1 MGSTAGPV
9 LLSSTFYF
17 CLFFRAQC
25 LGRGLSQVLVNGG
38 VILDGEVWKGGLW
51 GWKRPAE
58 ACNSMRGSL
67 AKRNARIPKDCRL
80 ASLLFPLP

>member
-38 VILDGEVWKGGLW
+38 VILDGEVWKGGAL
-51 GWKRPAE
+51 GME
-58 ACNSMRGSL
+58 APCGSL
-67 AKRNARIPKDCRL
+67 QQHEGQLSKKKCAYPKGL
-80 ASLLFPLP
+80 